1 MSETAVP
8 QPAHANLS
16 TSGRPLLW
24 RPVLFRAIV
33 TLAFGLTTVFW
44 AAPGPMGL
52 GLTLGAYFLASAA
65 AQYGVVRAL
74 ALPSGDHR
82 RFVLQ
87 GAAGILAVGG
97 VVVAIS
103 ANTAMAA
110 WLGGVALAF
119 LGASEL
125 FVGLRKSTAA
135 TGAKLA
141 LTSDW
146 RISGVLGLGTGIL
159 LPFYAGAGPHALMGV
174 AGGGALMTGALW
186 ALSALTLR
194 HDGSNPKPQ

>member
-125 FVGLRKSTAA
+125 FVGLRKSTA

>member
-1 MSETAVP
+1 M
-8 QPAHANLS
+8 
-16 TSGRPLLW
+16 W
-24 RPVLFRAIV
+24 RPVLLRALV

-44 AAPGPMGL
+44 AAPGPLGL
-52 GLTLGAYFLASAA
+52 SLTLGAYFLASAA
-65 AQYGVVRAL
+65 TQYAVVRTL
-74 ALPSGDHR
+74 ALPAGDNR

-125 FVGLRKSTAA
+125 IAGLRKPAA
-135 TGAKLA
+135 GTEKKLV

-146 RISGVLGLGTGIL
+146 RISGVVGLGTGIL
-159 LPFYAGAGPHALMGV
+159 LPFYATAGPHALMGV

-186 ALSALTLR
+186 MLSALTLR
-194 HDGSNPKPQ
+194 HDGSNPKAQ

>member
-1 MSETAVP
+1 M
-8 QPAHANLS
+8 L
-16 TSGRPLLW
+16 
-24 RPVLFRAIV
+24 RAIV
-33 TLAFGLTTVFW
+33 TLIFGLTTVFW
-44 AAPGPMGL
+44 AAPGPLGL
-52 GLTLGAYFLASAA
+52 SLTLGAYFLASAA

-74 ALPSGDHR
+74 ALPRGDNR
-82 RFVLQ
+82 RFVLN

-135 TGAKLA
+135 TGATGAKLA

-159 LPFYAGAGPHALMGV
+159 LPFYAGTGAHALMGV

-194 HDGSNPKPQ
+194 HDGSNSKPQ